1 MLVSC
6 VSHSSESFAV
16 VTFYSPLLINMP
28 ITKVDKSLQNGGCI
42 NQSTTLQHL
51 PKKLKQN

>member
-6 VSHSSESFAV
+6 ISHSSESFAV